1 MFWMELPLAVDDSGA
16 IAIDADVPDLPVPAG
31 LRVLVAD
38 DDPVNLLVAVH
49 QLAQFSA
56 DVVQAEDGEQAWA
69 AAQASE
75 FDVMFIDVQMPG
87 IDGLEVVRRV
97 RSLTKGH
104 AHPPI
109 VAVMTASATAADHL
123 AARDAGADEFVA
135 KPAGL
140 ADIAVVLRRAADRH

>member
-1 MFWMELPLAVDDSGA
+1 MELPLAVDDSGP
-16 IAIDADVPDLPVPAG
+16 IALDADTPDVPVPAG

-49 QLAQFSA
+49 QLAQFAA
-56 DVVQAEDGEQAWA
+56 DVVEADDGEAAWA
-69 AAQASE
+69 AAQAAE

-97 RSLTKGH
+97 RALTKGQ
-104 AHPPI
+104 AHQPV

-123 AARDAGADEFVA
+123 AAREAGADEFVA
-135 KPAGL
+135 KPAAL
-140 ADIAVVLRRAADRH
+140 ADIAVVLRRAGDRH